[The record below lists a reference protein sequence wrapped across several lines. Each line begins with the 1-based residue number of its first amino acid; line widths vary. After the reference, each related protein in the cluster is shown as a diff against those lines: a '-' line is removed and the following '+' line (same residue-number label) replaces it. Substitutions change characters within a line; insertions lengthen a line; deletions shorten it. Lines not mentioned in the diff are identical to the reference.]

1 MQLQDHLQMIDE
13 AQYAVICGTGG
24 IGKTT
29 LALQYCLVN
38 EHAHSLIIWVNASTI
53 KRAEDSY
60 IWLLKEII
68 RCKAEDALQRRPDFS
83 AIAQGLGIQG
93 LLKQDGSLDIE
104 DNPVQRQRAIDGVRS
119 WLEQQVD
126 RSWLIVFDE
135 VDDVQ
140 VPIKDFI
147 PRCKWGSYIVTTRRP
162 EVRNYANYGFDLG
175 GLSIDEGIELL
186 LHGIPFD
193 STDPQGDLVY

>member
-1 MQLQDHLQMIDE
+1 VQLQDHLNTIDE
-13 AQYAVICGTGG
+13 AQYALICGTGG

-38 EHAHSLIIWVNASTI
+38 EHAHSLIIWVNARTT
-53 KRAEDSY
+53 KTAEESY

-68 RCKAEDALQRRPDFS
+68 RSKAEDAPQRRPDFS
-83 AIAQGLGIQG
+83 AIAQDLGIQG
-93 LLKQDGSLDIE
+93 MLKQDGSLDVE
-104 DNPVQRQRAIDGVRS
+104 DNPVQRQKAVEGVRS

-162 EVRNYANYGFDLG
+162 EVRDYANYGFDLG
-175 GLSIDEGIELL
+175 GLSIGEGIELL
-186 LHGIPFD
+186 LHGTAFD
-193 STDPQGDLVY
+193 STDPQGDLTC